1 MRLEG
6 SLSNR
11 IHRKRPENHL
21 GTQDSEFVCS
31 RELEHCYSSYNSPC
45 AGSISSQDA
54 MFLSTPSASR
64 PAARPC
70 SKEFEPES
78 PLERLAEKAWDRAF
92 DRAPESVSMEAAA
105 SGKSVKSLSGQ
116 FDELSRGFDELR
128 GSPSPTPLHALQTP
142 SKSPAQSQEESKE
155 RQQGTRFRGTTGL
168 DMILSPT
175 PPSSSSR
182 PTSTLA
188 FNLARVRLR
197 DLLVL
202 LDGYAP
208 LESSSYRRHIVIPY

>member
-1 MRLEG
+1 ML
-6 SLSNR
+6 
-11 IHRKRPENHL
+11 
-21 GTQDSEFVCS
+21 
-31 RELEHCYSSYNSPC
+31 
-45 AGSISSQDA
+45 
-54 MFLSTPSASR
+54 LSTPSASR
-64 PAARPC
+64 PAARPRR
-70 SKEFEPES
+70 KEFEPES

-105 SGKSVKSLSGQ
+105 SGKNVKSLSGQ

-128 GSPSPTPLHALQTP
+128 GSPSPPLHALQTP

-155 RQQGTRFRGTTGL
+155 RQQGTRFCGTTGL
-168 DMILSPT
+168 DMILSPA

-208 LESSSYRRHIVIPY
+208 LESSSYRRHLVIP